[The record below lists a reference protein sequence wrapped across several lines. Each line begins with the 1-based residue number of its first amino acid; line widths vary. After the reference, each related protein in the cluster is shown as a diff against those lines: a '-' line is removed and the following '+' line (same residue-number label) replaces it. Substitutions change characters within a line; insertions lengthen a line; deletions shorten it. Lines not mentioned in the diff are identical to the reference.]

1 MIDFLRGTVAHRE
14 TEYVVLDVRGVGY
27 RVFCANPFA
36 VAPKDGKDGGEVTM
50 YIHYQVREDA
60 HLLFG
65 FTSREEQSLFR
76 LLLEVSGIGPK
87 VAIGIL
93 AGGRPETIA
102 SAIRQ
107 ENVAFLTKLPGIGK
121 KTAQRM
127 VLDLKDKLGAWTSAD
142 DDMAGAGFSLADTA
156 SAPLGGGA
164 WAEAKAA
171 LLALGYTEAEADRAG
186 AAIKP
191 KLQGGETTDA
201 VTKLALQALFQ
212 QSMMR

>member
-14 TEYVVLDVRGVGY
+14 TEFVVLDVRGVGY
-27 RVFCANPFA
+27 RVFCANPYA
-36 VAPKDGKDGGEVTM
+36 VLPGKDQDEVTM
-50 YIHYQVREDA
+50 YIHYHVREDA

-65 FTSREEQSLFR
+65 FTSREEQSMFR

-87 VAIGIL
+87 VALGVMS
-93 AGGRPETIA
+93 GGKPEVIA
-102 SAIRQ
+102 AAIQQ
-107 ENVAFLTKLPGIGK
+107 ENLSFLTKLPGIGR

-127 VLDLKDKLGAWTSAD
+127 VLDLKDKLGAVSAGSELEGFGLG
-142 DDMAGAGFSLADTA
+142 GAAVLA
-156 SAPLGGGA
+156 APAGGGA

-186 AAIKP
+186 QAIKP
-191 KLQGGETTDA
+191 KLKGDETTDV

-212 QSMMR
+212 QSLR

>member
-27 RVFCANPFA
+27 RVFCANPYA
-36 VAPKDGKDGGEVTM
+36 VGAGKDGAEVTM
-50 YIHYQVREDA
+50 YIHYHVREDA

-65 FTSREEQSLFR
+65 FLSREEQSLFR
-76 LLLEVSGIGPK
+76 LLLDVNGIGPK
-87 VAIGIL
+87 VAIGVL
-93 AGGRPETIA
+93 AGGRPEVIA
-102 SAIRQ
+102 AAIRQ
-107 ENVAFLTKLPGIGK
+107 ENLSFLTKLPGIGK

-127 VLDLKDKLGAWTSAD
+127 VLDLKDKLGAWTSAEAD
-142 DDMAGAGFSLADTA
+142 GSGFGLLEIAAAGPAAN
-156 SAPLGGGA
+156 GA

-186 AAIKP
+186 QTVKP
-191 KLQGGETTDA
+191 KLKGDETADA

-212 QSMMR
+212 QSLMK